1 MDVWR
6 KYNGA
11 ILPTLPPHV
20 EVKSSSY
27 EIKKLIKYKSVYFAR
42 WTSDFDSKN
51 ITEFWFIINDSQLD
65 IDSYSA
71 NTRSKIRR
79 GLKKIDVKIITK
91 NEILIN
97 GFDVYKASFDRYRSF
112 TQPDSKDVFQSEITK
127 LDGDREF
134 WGIYLKG
141 SDKLIGY
148 SQNKISH
155 NCCEYDEIRFHPDF
169 LKLYSSYVLFYKMNQ
184 FYLNEKNFKYVNDGA
199 RSISHNTNIQ
209 QFLIEKFK
217 FRKAYCKLHVINL
230 RGLSL
235 VIKLLYPFKG
245 IIQRVNLNFFLKLS
259 VILEQEK
266 IVRSFEK
273 R

>member
-1 MDVWR
+1 MKHFNIACGVVIILYLIISCNS
-6 KYNGA
+6 KPYNVCVSS
-11 ILPTLPPHV
+11 PKFHV
-20 EVKSSSY
+20 ITS
-27 EIKKLIKYKSVYFAR
+27 INQKKFPLNEK
-42 WTSDFDSKN
+42 T
-51 ITEFWFIINDSQLD
+51 
-65 IDSYSA
+65 
-71 NTRSKIRR
+71 
-79 GLKKIDVKIITK
+79 LKKIDFLNLPVGDGRDTCLLPPK
-91 NEILIN
+91 NHE
-97 GFDVYKASFDRYRSF
+97 
-112 TQPDSKDVFQSEITK
+112 E
-127 LDGDREF
+127 
-134 WGIYLKG
+134 YLLVATFYEYQDDY
-141 SDKLIGY
+141 SVIKLIGY

-235 VIKLLYPFKG
+235 VIKFLYPFKG
-245 IIQRVNLNFFLKLS
+245 IIKRVNLNFFLKLS

>member
-1 MDVWR
+1 MGMWR

-11 ILPTLPPHV
+11 IIPTIPPHIEV
-20 EVKSSSY
+20 ESSCD
-27 EIKKLIKYKSVYFAR
+27 EIHKIMDYQSAFFAR
-42 WTSDFDSKN
+42 WTSDFDSKD
-51 ITEFWFIINDSQLD
+51 ITEFWYIINDSKLD
-65 IDSYSA
+65 IDSYSV

-79 GLKKIDVKIITK
+79 GLKKIDVKVVTK
-91 NEILIN
+91 NEILIK
-97 GFDVYKASFDRYRSF
+97 GFDVYKASFDRYKSF
-112 TQPDSKDVFQSEITK
+112 TLPDNKGVFQNEITN
-127 LDGDREF
+127 LDGVRQF
-134 WGIYLKG
+134 WGIYLKD

-169 LKLYSSYVLFYKMNQ
+169 LNLYSSYVLFYKMNQ

-209 QFLIEKFK
+209 QFLIDKFK
-217 FRKAYCKLHVINL
+217 FRKAYCRIHVINSV
-230 RGLSL
+230 GLSL
-235 VIKLLYPFKG
+235 VIKLFYPFKS
-245 IIQRVNLNFFLKLS
+245 IIKRVNLNLFLKLS

>member
-1 MDVWR
+1 M
-6 KYNGA
+6 
-11 ILPTLPPHV
+11 
-20 EVKSSSY
+20 
-27 EIKKLIKYKSVYFAR
+27 
-42 WTSDFDSKN
+42 
-51 ITEFWFIINDSQLD
+51 
-65 IDSYSA
+65 
-71 NTRSKIRR
+71 
-79 GLKKIDVKIITK
+79 
-91 NEILIN
+91 
-97 GFDVYKASFDRYRSF
+97 
-112 TQPDSKDVFQSEITK
+112 
-127 LDGDREF
+127 DGDREF

-235 VIKLLYPFKG
+235 VIKFLYPFKG